1 VDGVSLTI
9 NAVEGNRFG
18 VNIVPHTLE
27 ATNIGGY
34 VAGTVVNIEV
44 DVIARYLEQL
54 LRTREEDGIDLDKL
68 KLHGFA
74 AD

>member
-1 VDGVSLTI
+1 
-9 NAVEGNRFG
+9 VEGNRFG